1 MGVVVCAVIAF
12 EEPYHRDDLEVSC
25 VYHLDTDYADED
37 YFYWHLSARG
47 MNKMMIESDH
57 MVVGYIPYS
66 RLINGRHTASFK
78 FSASNYFRDISMEG
92 CKVKCCGFY
101 PLYIQ
106 PNMLQPTS
114 ECLVEISGRAI
125 SDEEEVQPHLKRI
138 CRKQINTP

>member
-1 MGVVVCAVIAF
+1 
-12 EEPYHRDDLEVSC
+12 
-25 VYHLDTDYADED
+25 
-37 YFYWHLSARG
+37 
-47 MNKMMIESDH
+47 MNKMLIESDH

-66 RLINGRHTASFK
+66 RLINGRHTASFR

-92 CKVKCCGFY
+92 CKVKCCGVY

-106 PNMLQPTS
+106 PNMLQPYISEEKSAATS
-114 ECLVEISGRAI
+114 ECSAEMSGRAI